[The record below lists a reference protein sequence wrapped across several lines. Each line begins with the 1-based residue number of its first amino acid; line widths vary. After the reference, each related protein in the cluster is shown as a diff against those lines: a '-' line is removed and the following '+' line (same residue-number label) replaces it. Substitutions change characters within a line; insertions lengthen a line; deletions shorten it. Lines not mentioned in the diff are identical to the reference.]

1 MFREEGE
8 LLQHIATCDM
18 IQRLLKKYNK
28 WQIFFSNIIDVAKGF
43 EWGAL
48 TVLEFKSLR
57 VYFSSY
63 DRNANHPNWGN

>member
-18 IQRLLKKYNK
+18 IQRLSKDITNG
-28 WQIFFSNIIDVAKGF
+28 NIIDVAKGF

-48 TVLEFKSLR
+48 TVLEFKSL
-57 VYFSSY
+57 FFIL
-63 DRNANHPNWGN
+63 